1 MRRVDVIRTGWRSKV
16 MAGYISS
23 LTLIF
28 TVERPTCF
36 EQFHCLCAGVLL
48 LNAVLTV
55 RAHNAN
61 SHKDQGWEQLT
72 DAVVK
77 HISDNSRN
85 VVFLLWGSY
94 AQKKVAAVDKV
105 LVSLLV
111 CVRSW
116 RVCMLSDVLCG
127 MGILF

>member
-1 MRRVDVIRTGWRSKV
+1 M
-16 MAGYISS
+16 
-23 LTLIF
+23 
-28 TVERPTCF
+28 
-36 EQFHCLCAGVLL
+36 LL

-55 RAHNAN
+55 KAHNAN

-85 VVFLLWGSY
+85 VVFLLWGAY

-111 CVRSW
+111 YVRSW
-116 RVCMLSDVLCG
+116 EVCMLSNVLCG
-127 MGILF
+127 TGILS